1 MAGINKIFT
10 QVTKRQCLEFGLLV
24 VLATIYAGLHF
35 KEQYFFVAAFIA
47 TLLIILWPFVF
58 YPFAVIWFAIIRGVS
73 FISSWFIMLI
83 LFFVVVTPVG
93 LFRRMT
99 GRDTLQLKQF
109 KKGRQSV
116 MTDINHTYTKTD
128 LLHTF

>member
-24 VLATIYAGLHF
+24 VLATIYTGLHF
-35 KEQYFFVAAFIA
+35 KERYFFVAAFIS

-58 YPFAVIWFAIIRGVS
+58 YPFAMIWFAIIRVVS

-99 GRDTLQLKQF
+99 DRDTLQLKQF

>member
-1 MAGINKIFT
+1 MAGVNKIFT

-35 KEQYFFVAAFIA
+35 KERYFFVAAFIA

-58 YPFAVIWFAIIRGVS
+58 YPFAVVWFAIIRGVS
-73 FISSWFIMLI
+73 FISSWLIMLI

-116 MTDINHTYTKTD
+116 MADINLTYTKTD

>member
-1 MAGINKIFT
+1 MADINKIFT

-35 KEQYFFVAAFIA
+35 KDRYFFVATFMA

-58 YPFAVIWFAIIRGVS
+58 YPLAVIWFTIIRGVS
-73 FISSWFIMLI
+73 FISSWLIMLI

-116 MTDINHTYTKTD
+116 MTEINHTYTKTD